1 MVKLSE
7 IVSKLDIELDIKSFG
22 KDSAF
27 SQFIPMVYEPLK
39 FDWKSVFEKDFVELF
54 NGLMLKGDANV
65 KKIFLAVFPTDEVL
79 ERFLFAGTREG
90 GSRKACLASKGDET
104 DELIYSTSEMVH
116 LDLV

>member
-1 MVKLSE
+1 MRRQVRE
-7 IVSKLDIELDIKSFG
+7 DRNCG
-22 KDSAF
+22 TN
-27 SQFIPMVYEPLK
+27 QYEAW
-39 FDWKSVFEKDFVELF
+39 F
-54 NGLMLKGDANV
+54 
-65 KKIFLAVFPTDEVL
+65 DEVL